1 MWLSVRAA
9 CIGLLSA
16 HAIERIISPEPSF
29 FWDLLIYNLIVL
41 VLAVTLL
48 IESELLL
55 GIGFACWGLSSISS
69 SWFALNHFSDSPI
82 ILDLGYVLF
91 FPFLIIHFLK
101 FFDSTPK
108 SKIQFLDAAIIA
120 LGVSSF
126 LTAFALEPIPNLEGS
141 INLRNVLNNFYPI
154 SDVILCALVITIFSK
169 YKISPVNIL
178 QGFGFLAF
186 TLTDIKFF
194 WISANDEYSLGSWIE
209 SGWMFALILISL
221 HKDRIS
227 KKESENQLFNQK
239 MIILCI
245 FLSFLTLGSLTIW
258 SNSLSKFAA
267 IPAVLSLIM
276 AFLRMS
282 IALKDS
288 QNLDVEHKLARTDEL
303 TGIANRRSLLA
314 KLNDAEFG
322 PTHCMLLLDL
332 DSFKEINDLFGHE
345 AGDAVL
351 REVARRFEQVLPSNA
366 FLARLGG
373 DEFGVLVHADFQQA
387 TEISKRLEL
396 SLSSPIYVDQVPRY
410 LSVSIGVAEKT
421 IGIDLIRAADEA
433 MYKVKGAGQ
442 L

>member
-1 MWLSVRAA
+1 MRLSVRAA
-9 CIGLLSA
+9 CIGFLAA
-16 HAIERIISPEPSF
+16 HAIERIISPQPSF
-29 FWDLLIYNLIVL
+29 FWDLLIYNLIVFA
-41 VLAVTLL
+41 LAVTLL
-48 IESELLL
+48 VEAEVLLSV
-55 GIGFACWGLSSISS
+55 GFACWGLSSTTS
-69 SWFALNHFSDSPI
+69 SWFALNNVAAAPV

-101 FFDSTPK
+101 FSDSSPK

-120 LGVSSF
+120 LGISSF
-126 LTAFALEPIPNLEGS
+126 LTAFALKPIPDLEGS
-141 INLRNVLNNFYPI
+141 INLRNLLNNFYPI

-169 YKISPVNIL
+169 HKISLVNIL

-186 TLTDIKFF
+186 TITDIKFF
-194 WISANDEYSLGSWIE
+194 WISANEEYSLGSWIE
-209 SGWMFALILISL
+209 SGWVFALILISL
-221 HKDRIS
+221 HEDRIS

-239 MIILCI
+239 MIFLSI
-245 FLSFLTLGSLTIW
+245 FLSFLTLGLLTIW
-258 SNSLSKFAA
+258 SDSLSNFAA
-267 IPAVLSLIM
+267 IPAVLALIM

-282 IALKDS
+282 IALKHS

-332 DSFKEINDLFGHE
+332 DSFKEINDLFGHD

-351 REVARRFEQVLPSNA
+351 KEVARRFEQVLPSNA

-373 DEFGVLVHADFQQA
+373 DEFGVLVQTDFQQA
-387 TEISKRLEL
+387 SEISKRLEL
-396 SLSSPIYVDQVPRY
+396 SLTSPIYVDQVPRY

-421 IGIDLIRAADEA
+421 VGIDLIRAADEA
-433 MYKVKGAGQ
+433 MYKAKSAR
-442 L
+442 

>member
-1 MWLSVRAA
+1 MWLSVRGA
-9 CIGLLSA
+9 CIGLLTA
-16 HAIERIISPEPSF
+16 HAIERIIAPKPSF
-29 FWDLLIYNLIVL
+29 FWDLVIYNLIVFA
-41 VLAVTLL
+41 LAVVLL
-48 IESELLL
+48 IESEALL
-55 GIGFACWGLSSISS
+55 GIGLACWGLSSAAS
-69 SWFALNHFSDSPI
+69 SWFALNNVAAAPI

-101 FFDSTPK
+101 FFDRKPK
-108 SKIQFLDAAIIA
+108 SKIQFIDAAIIA
-120 LGVSSF
+120 LGLSSF
-126 LTAFALEPIPNLEGS
+126 LIAFALEPIPDLEGS

-169 YKISPVNIL
+169 QKISLVNLL

-186 TLTDIKFF
+186 AITDIKFF
-194 WISANDEYSLGSWIE
+194 WISANEDYSFGSWIE
-209 SGWMFALILISL
+209 SGWIFALILISL
-221 HKDRIS
+221 HDDHIS
-227 KKESENQLFNQK
+227 KKESKNQLFNQK
-239 MIILCI
+239 MIFFAI

-258 SNSLSKFAA
+258 SDSLSKFAV

-282 IALKDS
+282 IALKHS
-288 QNLDVEHKLARTDEL
+288 QNLDEEHKLARTDEL

-332 DSFKEINDLFGHE
+332 DSFKEINDEFGHD

-351 REVARRFEQVLPSNA
+351 REVARRFEQVLPSSA

-373 DEFGVLVHADFQQA
+373 DEFGVLLQSDFQHA
-387 TEISKRLEL
+387 TELSKRLEL
-396 SLSSPIYVDQVPRY
+396 SLATPIYVDQVPRY

-421 IGIDLIRAADEA
+421 AGIDLIRAADEA
-433 MYKVKGAGQ
+433 MYLAKA
-442 L
+442 LR